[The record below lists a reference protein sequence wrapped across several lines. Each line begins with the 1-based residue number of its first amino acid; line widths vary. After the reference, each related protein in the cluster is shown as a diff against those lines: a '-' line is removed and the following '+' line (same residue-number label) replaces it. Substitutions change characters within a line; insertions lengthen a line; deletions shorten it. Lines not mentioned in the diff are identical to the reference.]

1 MNTAKLPASTRIIYT
16 TFDFIGQYWP
26 RILFIAIVVVVLAG
40 LSTGLF
46 VVKKEEQGII
56 TRFGKVVNAEVNP
69 GLGYAIPMIEKVHIF
84 PVKRIISKQISSN
97 QDSSET
103 FTVLSGD
110 TNLLEVT
117 LNLQYTIID
126 LRKYLFVVADPD
138 LLLSRI
144 ARENLIEEFGNNFV
158 ELIFTNNRQHI
169 EQELQVVIQDR
180 ANVLGLG
187 IEINALSIVELSP
200 IEETVA
206 AFRDVNDAVA
216 EKLQVESDAER
227 KRQRRIARSRGQ
239 AQAIVLDARAKAHT
253 RRQQAQSTANIFLNL
268 LEQYRNNPEQVA
280 ITRYWDRMRTT
291 LQEAR
296 LTSIN
301 SAEDLVVDINMIDSV
316 AMPVN
321 LAMADEPFTSSES
334 PPMDVLDR
342 STATLPPTP
351 TSDHAEV
358 DRLTMDGR
366 AHDTKS
372 ELDHLSTANARS
384 LIFDTSA
391 LFKHAHIGRRNQIL
405 DKLSV
410 QNIEEEDGQQTESE
424 SSEKEK

>member
-16 TFDFIGQYWP
+16 TFDFFGQYWP
-26 RILFIAIVVVVLAG
+26 RILFIAIVAAVLAG
-40 LSTGLF
+40 LSTGVF

-56 TRFGKVVNAEVNP
+56 TRFGKVVNTEVTP

-117 LNLQYTIID
+117 FNLQYTIID

-239 AQAIVLDARAKAHT
+239 AQAIVLDAKAKAHT
-253 RRQQAQSTANIFLNL
+253 RRQQAKSTANIFLDL

-301 SAEDLVVDINMIDSV
+301 SVEDLVVDINMIDSV

-321 LAMADEPFTSSES
+321 LAMSDEPITSSES

-342 STATLPPTP
+342 SSATLPPTP

-366 AHDTKS
+366 THDTES

-410 QNIEEEDGQQTESE
+410 QNIEEEDSLQTESE

>member
-1 MNTAKLPASTRIIYT
+1 M
-16 TFDFIGQYWP
+16 
-26 RILFIAIVVVVLAG
+26 
-40 LSTGLF
+40 
-46 VVKKEEQGII
+46 
-56 TRFGKVVNAEVNP
+56 
-69 GLGYAIPMIEKVHIF
+69 
-84 PVKRIISKQISSN
+84 
-97 QDSSET
+97 
-103 FTVLSGD
+103 
-110 TNLLEVT
+110 
-117 LNLQYTIID
+117 
-126 LRKYLFVVADPD
+126 
-138 LLLSRI
+138 
-144 ARENLIEEFGNNFV
+144 
-158 ELIFTNNRQHI
+158 
-169 EQELQVVIQDR
+169 
-180 ANVLGLG
+180 
-187 IEINALSIVELSP
+187 
-200 IEETVA
+200 
-206 AFRDVNDAVA
+206 NDAVA

-239 AQAIVLDARAKAHT
+239 AQAIVLDAKAKAHT
-253 RRQQAQSTANIFLNL
+253 RRQQAKSTANIFLDL

-301 SAEDLVVDINMIDSV
+301 SVEDLVVDINMIDSV

-321 LAMADEPFTSSES
+321 LAMSDEPITSSES

-342 STATLPPTP
+342 SSATLPPTP

-366 AHDTKS
+366 THDTES

-410 QNIEEEDGQQTESE
+410 QNIEEEDSLQTESE